1 MYSVCLQCRLL
12 LFICVCVYICNIY
25 VKLWVCIVVESL
37 SCVQLLRP
45 HGLWPTRLLCPWD
58 FLGENVG
65 VGCHFLLWGIFL
77 TQGSNAHLLHCRWIL
92 YH

>member
-1 MYSVCLQCRLL
+1 MCLQCQLL
-12 LFICVCVYICNIY
+12 LFICVCVYIYICNIY
-25 VKLWVCIVVESL
+25 VKLWVCVVVEPL
-37 SCVQLLRP
+37 SCVQLVRP

-58 FLGENVG
+58 FLGKNVG

-77 TQGSNAHLLHCRWIL
+77 TQGSKAHLLHYRWIL